1 MIEWDF
7 VSISDGNVGEVRTES
22 KRKLIE
28 PDSKF
33 INGSPENSP
42 SNSRRTCFDSSLEL
56 TSMFLRT
63 KTPEAP
69 AGIIQLKDRTITI
82 TALRPDDLRKLII

>member
-33 INGSPENSP
+33 I
-42 SNSRRTCFDSSLEL
+42 
-56 TSMFLRT
+56 
-63 KTPEAP
+63 KAHQKIHHQTP
-69 AGIIQLKDRTITI
+69 GGHV
-82 TALRPDDLRKLII
+82 LIHHWN